1 MSRETFFFLNC
12 AGRCVPERAPP
23 GVGLWDEMKDGG
35 GDADRQAGRQAAFV
49 SSRTA
54 FLLRYDLASYL
65 RPD

>member
-35 GDADRQAGRQAAFV
+35 GNADRQAGRQAGKRPL
-49 SSRTA
+49 SRLA
-54 FLLRYDLASYL
+54 RRFCYDTT
-65 RPD
+65 